1 LNVQWLAIGRLFTMR
16 IGYLV
21 SEFPAVSHAFIS
33 REIEALRAHGFEIV
47 AASIRRPGN
56 PEALAPHDRQ
66 EMEQTAYLK
75 PGLAVNGPAALAR
88 LAFQRPAG
96 VVRMVRAALRLNR
109 KGPRNLGKVA
119 AYLLEAA
126 RLAAWA
132 RAQRVTHVHVHFGN
146 PAAFVALL
154 AAEAGVLTY
163 SLSIHGPDDFY
174 ELSENVLDAKCR
186 GAVFVRAISHFC
198 RSQILRLLPLAE
210 WGKVSIV
217 HCGISAQ
224 EFAPEPAAEAP
235 DGAFRLLCTGRLCVN
250 KAQAV
255 LIDAVCA
262 LRVQGIPAVLC
273 LVGDGP
279 ERAALERQA
288 REAKAAGAVTFV
300 GAVGR
305 DQVRA
310 YIRTCDAFVLPSF
323 AEGVPVALM
332 EAMAMERPVVSTRIA
347 GIPELIEHGVSGL
360 LVAPGDSE
368 GLADALAQLYRDPAL
383 RGALARAG
391 RSAVVAE
398 FDLTRSGAQMAALFS
413 RLADGQ

>member
-1 LNVQWLAIGRLFTMR
+1 MR

-33 REIEALRAHGFEIV
+33 REIEVLRAQGLEIV
-47 AASIRRPGN
+47 AASIRRPGQ
-56 PEALAPHDRQ
+56 PAALSPHDRQ
-66 EMEQTAYLK
+66 EMGQTAYIK
-75 PGLAVNGPAALAR
+75 PGLALKGPAALMG
-88 LAFQRPAG
+88 LALRKPAG
-96 VVRMVRAALRLNR
+96 VWRMVRTAFRLNR
-109 KGPRNLGKVA
+109 KGPRNIGKVA

-126 RLAAWA
+126 RLVAWA
-132 RAQRVTHVHVHFGN
+132 RAVRVTHVHVHFGN

-154 AAEAGVLTY
+154 AAETGALTY

-174 ELSENVLDAKCR
+174 ELSENVLDEKCR
-186 GAVFVRAISHFC
+186 RAVFVRAISHFC
-198 RSQILRLLPLAE
+198 RSQILRLLPLSE

-217 HCGISAQ
+217 HCGISPD
-224 EFAPEPAAEAP
+224 EFAPEPAVAAP

-255 LIDAVCA
+255 LIDAVRL
-262 LRVQGIPAVLC
+262 LRARGVPAALC

-288 REAKAAGAVTFV
+288 RAAKVEGAVTFA

-310 YIRTCDAFVLPSF
+310 FIRRCDVFVLPSF

-332 EAMAMERPVVSTRIA
+332 EAMAMERPVVSTGIA

-360 LVAPGDSE
+360 LVAPGDSG
-368 GLADALAQLYRDPAL
+368 GLADALERTYREPAWRGGLAQ
-383 RGALARAG
+383 AG
-391 RSAVVAE
+391 RLAVVTG
-398 FDLTRSGAQMAALFS
+398 FDLTRSGEQMAALFS
-413 RLADGQ
+413 RLADARGGGVA

>member
-1 LNVQWLAIGRLFTMR
+1 MR
-16 IGYLV
+16 VGYLV

-47 AASIRRPGN
+47 ASSIRRPGN
-56 PEALAPHDRQ
+56 PAALAPHDRQ
-66 EMEQTAYLK
+66 EMERTAYLK
-75 PGLAVNGPAALAR
+75 PGLAVNGLVALAR
-88 LAFQRPAG
+88 LTLQRPAG
-96 VVRMVRAALRLNR
+96 VARMVRTALHLNR

-132 RAQRVTHVHVHFGN
+132 RTKRVTHVHVHFGN

-154 AAEAGVLTY
+154 AAETGALTY

-174 ELSENVLDAKCR
+174 ELSENILDEKCR

-217 HCGISAQ
+217 HCGISPE
-224 EFAPEPAAEAP
+224 EFAPEPAVAQ
-235 DGAFRLLCTGRLCVN
+235 DGTFRLLCTGRLCVN

-262 LRVQGIPAVLC
+262 LRAQGIPAVLC

-288 REAKAAGAVTFV
+288 REAKAEGAVTFV

-310 YIRTCDAFVLPSF
+310 FIRTCDVFVLPSF

-383 RGALARAG
+383 RGSLARAG
-391 RSAVVAE
+391 RSVVVTD

-413 RLADGQ
+413 RLAGMQ